1 MSRMRFGVAALMSL
15 MMMTSLVWSVTA
27 HAKDDEHDVAKATDR
42 IESARSAY
50 EELVNSPD
58 RGVPDYLLKNC
69 KAIAIF
75 PGVIKA
81 AVGVG
86 ARHGHG
92 VVMVRGGNGEWSP
105 PAFLTMT
112 GGSWGLQL
120 GVDKTDVVLFFMSD
134 KSLNSLLASK
144 TTLGASAGL
153 AAGPVGRTAE
163 AGTDLKLNSEIYSY
177 ARSKGLYAGI
187 ALNGARVAP
196 DKEAIE
202 DFYGQRIDA
211 RKILM
216 DRDVPAGHAG
226 AYESL
231 QRVLPS

>member
-1 MSRMRFGVAALMSL
+1 MSRIRMGVAAVLSL
-15 MMMTSLVWSVTA
+15 VMTTSLVWSVTA
-27 HAKDDEHDVAKATDR
+27 YAKEDEHDVAKITER
-42 IESARSAY
+42 IDHAREAY
-50 EELVNSPD
+50 QELVNSPD

-86 ARHGHG
+86 GRHGHG
-92 VVMVRGGNGEWSP
+92 LVMMRGGNGEWSP

-120 GVDKTDVVLFFMSD
+120 GADKTDVVLFFMTD
-134 KSLNSLLASK
+134 KSLNSLLSSK
-144 TTLGASAGL
+144 TTLGAGAGL
-153 AAGPVGRTAE
+153 AAGPIGRTAE

-177 ARSKGLYAGI
+177 ARSRGLYAGI
-187 ALNGARVAP
+187 SLNGARVTP
-196 DKEAIE
+196 DKEACE
-202 DFYGQRIDA
+202 DFYGQRIDT

-216 DRDVPAGHAG
+216 DRDVPAGHGG

>member
-1 MSRMRFGVAALMSL
+1 MSRIRMGVAAVLSL
-15 MMMTSLVWSVTA
+15 VMTTSLAWSVTA
-27 HAKDDEHDVAKATDR
+27 FAKEDAHDVAKVTER
-42 IESARSAY
+42 IGDAQKAY

-58 RGVPDYLLKNC
+58 RGVPEYLLKNC

-75 PGVIKA
+75 PGVLKA

-92 VVMVRGGNGEWSP
+92 VVMMRGGNGEWSP

-120 GVDKTDVVLFFMSD
+120 GADKTDVVLFFMTD
-134 KSLNSLLASK
+134 RSLNSLLSSK
-144 TTLGASAGL
+144 TTLGAGAGV
-153 AAGPVGRTAE
+153 AAGPIGRTAE

-177 ARSKGLYAGI
+177 ARSRGLYAGI
-187 ALNGARVAP
+187 SLNGARVAP
-196 DKEAIE
+196 DKDADA
-202 DFYGQRIDA
+202 DFYGQRIDT

-216 DRDVPAGHAG
+216 DRDVPAGHSG

>member
-1 MSRMRFGVAALMSL
+1 MSRMRMGVAAVTSL
-15 MMMTSLVWSVTA
+15 LMMTSLAWSVA
-27 HAKDDEHDVAKATDR
+27 AYAKDDAHDVAKATER
-42 IESARSAY
+42 IGDAQKAY

-58 RGVPDYLLKNC
+58 RGVPEYLLKNC

-92 VVMVRGGNGEWSP
+92 VVMMRGGNGEWSP
-105 PAFLTMT
+105 PAFMTMT

-120 GVDKTDVVLFFMSD
+120 GADKTDVVLFFMTD
-134 KSLNSLLASK
+134 RSLHSLLSSK
-144 TTLGASAGL
+144 TTLGAGAGL
-153 AAGPVGRTAE
+153 AAGPIGRTAE

-177 ARSKGLYAGI
+177 ARSRGLYAGVS
-187 ALNGARVAP
+187 LNGARVAP
-196 DKEAIE
+196 DKDTNE
-202 DFYGQRIDA
+202 DFYGRGVDA

-216 DRDVPAGHAG
+216 DRDVPAGHSG